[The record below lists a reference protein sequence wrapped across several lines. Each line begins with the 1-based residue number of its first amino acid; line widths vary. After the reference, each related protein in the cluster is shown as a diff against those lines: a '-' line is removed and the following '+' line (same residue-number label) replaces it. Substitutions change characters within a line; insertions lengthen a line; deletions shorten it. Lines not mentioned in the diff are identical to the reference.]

1 MNQTSVLT
9 WYEIDQDLPQL
20 PTAKHVL
27 VELDDNTMV
36 SGNFCAVTFHAGG
49 KTEPA
54 LIEYFFAPDV
64 HGSDEKE
71 LAASVG
77 IEYISRWTFYPEAEA

>member
-1 MNQTSVLT
+1 MNQTNVLT

-36 SGNFCAVTFHAGG
+36 SGNFCAVTFHA
-49 KTEPA
+49 
-54 LIEYFFAPDV
+54 V
-64 HGSDEKE
+64 C
-71 LAASVG
+71 
-77 IEYISRWTFYPEAEA
+77 

>member
-1 MNQTSVLT
+1 MNQTNVLT
-9 WYEIDQDLPQL
+9 WYEIDRDLPQL

-54 LIEYFFAPDV
+54 LISYFFAPDV
-64 HGSDEKE
+64 HGSKEEE
-71 LAASVG
+71 LAPSVD
-77 IEYISRWTFYPEAEA
+77 IKYITRWTFYPEAEA

>member
-1 MNQTSVLT
+1 MNQTNVLT
-9 WYEIDQDLPQL
+9 WYEIDRDLPQL

-54 LIEYFFAPDV
+54 LIGYFFAPDV
-64 HGSDEKE
+64 HGSKEEE
-71 LAASVG
+71 LAPSVD
-77 IEYISRWTFYPEAEA
+77 IEYITRWAFYPEADE

>member
-1 MNQTSVLT
+1 MNQTNVLT
-9 WYEIDQDLPQL
+9 WYEIDQVLPQL

-36 SGNFCAVTFHAGG
+36 SGNFCAVTFRADR

-54 LIEYFFAPDV
+54 LISYFFAPDV
-64 HGSDEKE
+64 HGSKEEE
-71 LAASVG
+71 LAPSVD
-77 IEYISRWTFYPEAEA
+77 IEYITRWTFYPEADE

>member
-1 MNQTSVLT
+1 MNQTNVLT

-20 PTAKHVL
+20 PIAKHVL

-36 SGNFCAVTFHAGG
+36 SGNFCAVTFHAG
-49 KTEPA
+49 
-54 LIEYFFAPDV
+54 ISYFFAPDV

-71 LAASVG
+71 LAPSVD
-77 IEYISRWTFYPEAEA
+77 IEYITRWTFYPEAEA

>member
-1 MNQTSVLT
+1 MNQTNVLT

-54 LIEYFFAPDV
+54 LISYFFAPDV
-64 HGSDEKE
+64 HGSKEEE
-71 LAASVG
+71 LAPSVD
-77 IEYISRWTFYPEAEA
+77 IEYITRWTFYPEVDA

>member
-1 MNQTSVLT
+1 MNQANVLT
-9 WYEIDQDLPQL
+9 WYEIDQELPQL

-64 HGSDEKE
+64 HGSKEEE
-71 LAASVG
+71 LAPSVD
-77 IEYISRWTFYPEAEA
+77 IEYITRWTFYPEADE

>member
-1 MNQTSVLT
+1 MNQTNVLT

-36 SGNFCAVTFHAGG
+36 SGNFYAVMFHAGG

-54 LIEYFFAPDV
+54 LIGYFFAPDV
-64 HGSDEKE
+64 HGSKEEE
-71 LAASVG
+71 LAASVD
-77 IEYISRWTFYPEAEA
+77 IEYITRWTFYPEADE

>member
-1 MNQTSVLT
+1 MNQTNVLT
-9 WYEIDQDLPQL
+9 WYEIDQVLPQL

-36 SGNFCAVTFHAGG
+36 SGNFCAVTFRADR

-54 LIEYFFAPDV
+54 LISYFFAPDT
-64 HGSDEKE
+64 HGSNYREQ
-71 LAASVG
+71 APSVD
-77 IEYISRWTFYPEAEA
+77 IEYITRWTFYPEEEA